1 MGDIL
6 FKIPEYIMKV
16 LNILNN
22 NGYEAYLVGG
32 CVRDALMGIP
42 PHDFDLTTNALP
54 DEIIKCFD
62 GMRIIETGLKHGTV
76 TVVSDGENVEI
87 TTYRIDGKYTDN
99 RHPEKVEFTRN
110 IHEDLSR
117 RDFTA
122 NAIAYSPYDGI
133 VDIFGGRED
142 IKNKVIRCVGNPD
155 MRFNEDGLRLIR
167 AIRFSSVLSFEIDEL
182 TSQSIHKNKD
192 LLSNISAERIYSEL
206 KKLICGD
213 SADKVL
219 LEYSDILFKVFPN
232 LVSFKD
238 ICIQNIRCI
247 TSAPCDVI
255 TRFCI
260 LLSGV
265 DTQSVKAS
273 LRLLKPDNYFYK
285 NVLLLLSFADKQI
298 NYDEISVRYIM
309 RDLDDENILRL
320 ADIKAVLC
328 EDFCRD
334 EFIREY
340 HKQKESSAC
349 VRLKDLDIKGSEL
362 IDIGFKK
369 GPLIGDIM
377 DTLLEA
383 VIENKCPN
391 QKNELINFTKNIKLV
406 SKL

>member
-1 MGDIL
+1 MFNIPGYIL
-6 FKIPEYIMKV
+6 KV

-22 NGYEAYLVGG
+22 NGFEAYLVGG
-32 CVRDALMGIP
+32 CVRDALMGIE

-54 DEIIKCFD
+54 QEIIQCFH

-122 NAIAYSPYDGI
+122 NAISYSPYDGI

-142 IKNKVIRCVGNPD
+142 IKNKIIRCVGNPD
-155 MRFNEDGLRLIR
+155 MRFNEDGLRIIR

-206 KKLICGD
+206 QKLICGKN
-213 SADKVL
+213 AHTVL
-219 LEYSDILFKVFPN
+219 LEYSDIFFKVFPC
-232 LVSFKD
+232 LLEYKD
-238 ICIQNIRCI
+238 IYTKNLGNIQN
-247 TSAPCDVI
+247 APNDVI
-255 TRFCI
+255 SRFCI
-260 LLSGV
+260 LLNGMDKENIAS
-265 DTQSVKAS
+265 S

-285 NVLLLLSFADKQI
+285 NVLKLMEYSDRKI

-309 RDLDDENILRL
+309 NDLNDENIYRL
-320 ADIKAVLC
+320 SYIKNATDK
-328 EDFCRD
+328 DFSCD
-334 EFIREY
+334 KFISVYKMQLETG
-340 HKQKESSAC
+340 AC
-349 VRLKDLDIKGSEL
+349 VKIKDLDINGAEL
-362 IDIGFKK
+362 INLGFKK
-369 GPLIGDIM
+369 GKLIGDIL
-377 DTLLEA
+377 DKLLQA
-383 VIENKCPN
+383 VIENKCSN
-391 QKNELINFTKNIKLV
+391 KKQELLKLAKIIGKV
-406 SKL
+406 SDF